1 MKLRN
6 RPFVFCIGIVIIL
19 FASTSAL
26 AAVNLNFY
34 TGKSFLVHVKQKGF
48 CALDESLTTV
58 LDKNNDIENV
68 YIKIGSWAYPDLNA
82 TYYFEDDGFWY
93 SVPFTL
99 KYKFGTAEDAVLET
113 APAFTYNSDYSPNN
127 PDNPSC
133 ELTTIY
139 LGIRLTS
146 KFENGIQ
153 SGKISHVAGVGK
165 DKECIVEITILSSK
179 MVETSSLPDAD
190 EILSCTPNP

>member
-26 AAVNLNFY
+26 ADDPINLSFY
-34 TGKSFLVHVKQKGF
+34 NGKSFLVHVQQKGF
-48 CALDESLTTV
+48 CALNESLTTA

-68 YIKIGSWAYPDLNA
+68 YIKLGLWKYPYLDA
-82 TYYFEDDGFWY
+82 TYYFEDGGIWY
-93 SVPFTL
+93 YVPFKL
-99 KYKFGTAEDAVLET
+99 RYKFGTAEDAVLET
-113 APAFTYNSDYSPNN
+113 DPVFSYNSDSP
-127 PDNPSC
+127 PQC

-139 LGIRLTS
+139 LAIRLT
-146 KFENGIQ
+146 KKLENGIQ

-179 MVETSSLPDAD
+179 MVETLPLPLLDAD
-190 EILSCTPNP
+190 EILPCTPIP